1 MVASIVMI
9 PGLGSDAAVWQP
21 TIDALGTD
29 ADCIVGDTL
38 SDTSLP
44 GMAARILMQAPD
56 RFALAGVSMGGMVAL
71 EIMRRAPERVTRL
84 ALLDTNANTDTSEQR
99 ARRESANA
107 AMSNAKD
114 LAVLARPAIANMLH
128 PNTSAEVHQQLL
140 DMAVRLGA
148 AAYIRQ
154 NKAVMARDDL
164 RPVLPTITVPTII
177 IYGANDQLTPV
188 AYGEQLRDNIR
199 GSTFHIIT
207 DCGHLPPIE
216 SPDAVAAL
224 LRTWMTNGTL
234 PLR

>member
-84 ALLDTNANTDTSEQR
+84 ALLDTNAR
-99 ARRESANA
+99 APSAN
-107 AMSNAKD
+107 
-114 LAVLARPAIANMLH
+114 RTPRRGCGF
-128 PNTSAEVHQQLL
+128 TSHL
-140 DMAVRLGA
+140 D
-148 AAYIRQ
+148 
-154 NKAVMARDDL
+154 D
-164 RPVLPTITVPTII
+164 
-177 IYGANDQLTPV
+177 
-188 AYGEQLRDNIR
+188 
-199 GSTFHIIT
+199 
-207 DCGHLPPIE
+207 
-216 SPDAVAAL
+216 
-224 LRTWMTNGTL
+224 
-234 PLR
+234 

>member
-107 AMSNAKD
+107 AMANAKD
-114 LAVLARPAIANMLH
+114 LAVLARPA
-128 PNTSAEVHQQLL
+128 
-140 DMAVRLGA
+140 
-148 AAYIRQ
+148 
-154 NKAVMARDDL
+154 
-164 RPVLPTITVPTII
+164 
-177 IYGANDQLTPV
+177 
-188 AYGEQLRDNIR
+188 
-199 GSTFHIIT
+199 
-207 DCGHLPPIE
+207 
-216 SPDAVAAL
+216 
-224 LRTWMTNGTL
+224 LRTCFTQIRVPKSINNCSTWLSGLGL
-234 PLR
+234 PHTSGKTRPSWHVTTCAQFCRRSRCPP

>member
-56 RFALAGVSMGGMVAL
+56 RFALAGISMGGMVAL

-107 AMSNAKD
+107 AMANAED

-128 PNTSAEVHQQLL
+128 QMPVPKSINNCSTWLSGLGLPHTS
-140 DMAVRLGA
+140 G
-148 AAYIRQ
+148 
-154 NKAVMARDDL
+154 KT
-164 RPVLPTITVPTII
+164 RPSWHVTTC
-177 IYGANDQLTPV
+177 AQFC
-188 AYGEQLRDNIR
+188 RR
-199 GSTFHIIT
+199 SR
-207 DCGHLPPIE
+207 CPP
-216 SPDAVAAL
+216 
-224 LRTWMTNGTL
+224 
-234 PLR
+234 

>member
-1 MVASIVMI
+1 M
-9 PGLGSDAAVWQP
+9 
-21 TIDALGTD
+21 
-29 ADCIVGDTL
+29 
-38 SDTSLP
+38 
-44 GMAARILMQAPD
+44 
-56 RFALAGVSMGGMVAL
+56 
-71 EIMRRAPERVTRL
+71 TRL

-107 AMSNAKD
+107 AMVNAKD

-154 NKAVMARDDL
+154 NEAVMARDDL

-199 GSTFHIIT
+199 GSMFNIIT

-216 SPDAVAAL
+216 RPDAVAAL
-224 LRTWMTNGTL
+224 LRTWMTNGTH
-234 PLR
+234 PLC